1 MTYGYDADIAHFWSM
16 ASQNRIGE
24 HASNLVN
31 AIAQVRERTDT
42 EGRPIVFVT
51 HSLGGLVT
59 EDVSELLSTKLSN

>member
-1 MTYGYDADIAHFWSM
+1 M